1 MKYNFYKIANKIN
14 GKCYVGMTKR
24 DVMFRYKE
32 HIRCASN
39 NHDLNND
46 YIMPLYNAIRKYGA
60 DSFYIE
66 GVLSKELDSYKD
78 AEILEGQLIQENM
91 SMLHMNGYNL
101 NHMNDDGSRTYE
113 TEIKTKLIEN
123 NKGIKNP
130 FFGKK
135 HSEETR
141 KKLSEKAKERLSV
154 PENNPRYG
162 YQYTEEDKARHRESK
177 KKFGRPFMAE
187 GVKYQTLNEA
197 AEKYNLTKQAIQ
209 FRLKS
214 NTYEDWYWI

>member
-1 MKYNFYKIANKIN
+1 
-14 GKCYVGMTKR
+14 MTKR
-24 DVMFRYKE
+24 DIMIRYNE
-32 HIRCASN
+32 HIRCASS

-46 YIMPLYNAIRKYGA
+46 YVMPLYNAMRKYGK
-60 DSFYIE
+60 DSFHVEDI
-66 GVLSKELDSYKD
+66 LSKELNSYKD

-91 SMLHMNGYNL
+91 SLLHMNGYNL

-113 TEIKTKLIEN
+113 TEIKAKLIEN
-123 NKGIKNP
+123 NKGVKNP

-187 GVKYQTLNEA
+187 GVKYQTLSEA